1 MAYIDLLSTYGMSI
15 VVPGDSEIVPGDV
28 IWVDLG
34 EANLSLGGLE
44 GKGLIESMFSRM
56 WLVVGHKI
64 MFDQGEITSVLT
76 IVKDSIADVNKGVE

>member
-1 MAYIDLLSTYGMSI
+1 
-15 VVPGDSEIVPGDV
+15 
-28 IWVDLG
+28 
-34 EANLSLGGLE
+34 
-44 GKGLIESMFSRM
+44 MFSRM